1 MSNNMQKD
9 LKSWKTSLV
18 GLIGALIVWLPQILA
33 IIQGEPVSVKAIAIG
48 LAILSGGIVA
58 KDGDKSTEDV
68 SQ

>member
-1 MSNNMQKD
+1 MSNSVQKD